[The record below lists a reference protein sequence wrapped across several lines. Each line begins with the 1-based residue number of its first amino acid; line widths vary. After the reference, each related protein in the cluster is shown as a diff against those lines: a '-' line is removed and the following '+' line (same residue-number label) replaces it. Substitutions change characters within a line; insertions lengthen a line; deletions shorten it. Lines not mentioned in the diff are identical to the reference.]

1 MCGCVH
7 VRTLSNHHHTHT
19 ARFHAVHA
27 KSTTTNTDSWSF
39 PARSAIN
46 LTTAATVPALLDD
59 STAGISPTTSGF
71 NMFKTT
77 SNMSN
82 DDLAV
87 MHEPHVAPTLSGLS
101 GSNGPLARRRERFIV
116 VQLDGSFATNATGR
130 VLEDLM
136 DAILEVGNSGQRVGL
151 GVLSM
156 LGFDDTRDLLV
167 ETEVP
172 MSKVDFIVCNSGA
185 DIWFNHGPG
194 AGQGDCVWEADA
206 GYEQHIEFR
215 WDRNA
220 IARTLNKWASTPS
233 PKLPIRVC

>member
-1 MCGCVH
+1 M
-7 VRTLSNHHHTHT
+7 
-19 ARFHAVHA
+19 
-27 KSTTTNTDSWSF
+27 
-39 PARSAIN
+39 
-46 LTTAATVPALLDD
+46 LDD
-59 STAGISPTTSGF
+59 GAAGVSPTSSGF
-71 NMFKTT
+71 NMYKTA

-87 MHEPHVAPTLSGLS
+87 THEPQVTTTLSGIS
-101 GSNGPLARRRERFIV
+101 GSGGPLARRRERFIV

-130 VLEDLM
+130 LLEDLM
-136 DAILEVGNSGQRVGL
+136 DAILEIGNSGQRVGL

-185 DIWFNHGPG
+185 DIWFNHGSAPG
-194 AGQGDCVWEADA
+194 GECVWEADVS
-206 GYEQHIEFR
+206 YEQHIQFR

-233 PKLPIRVC
+233 PKLPIKV